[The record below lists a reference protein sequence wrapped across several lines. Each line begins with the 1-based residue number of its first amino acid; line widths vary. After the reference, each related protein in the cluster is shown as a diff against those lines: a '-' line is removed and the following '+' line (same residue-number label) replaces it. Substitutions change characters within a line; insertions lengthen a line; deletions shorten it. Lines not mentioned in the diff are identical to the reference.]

1 MKKLIVVSVI
11 ASAIL
16 VIMAFI
22 LNVNLKKTEDRK
34 AYDQYLNESYS
45 GALKN
50 YSGNGIKGTD
60 NPDMAALQNYFMMID
75 PELKRVP
82 TERLFKAYLY
92 KKQLIEMNTLKSSQG
107 SINWTE
113 TGSDMGGRTRAIM
126 WDPNDPLEKKVWA
139 GGVTGGL
146 WYNNDISNNNSSWQ
160 AVDDYWP
167 SLSVSSIAFD
177 PNQPQTFYVGTGEY
191 QTARIVYRESSGVGI
206 GIWKS
211 EDAGQTWNIIP
222 STENFKYI
230 SDLKVRNEDGI
241 SAIYAGVVSG
251 YYHGI
256 NHQSGP
262 SDGLYRSTDG
272 GESWVQVL
280 PDIAG
285 DTLPYAPADL
295 EIGPGGRIFVGTLKN
310 LEGNGG
316 SAILYSDEGNT
327 GTWTV
332 FDDYETIIQNDPDY
346 SVPDRVILACSQS
359 DENRVYAL
367 MAAGWY
373 DNAGGNRSI
382 CRYILRSNN
391 NGIDWNETNTPDGGN
406 DWATIAWHALI
417 VSVSPSNPDELYIGG
432 LDVWKSANGGNSWS
446 HLSDWALMYYGGG
459 PDYVHAD
466 QHVQLYKEGSSS
478 EMLFGSDGGV
488 FRTTNASSSEPVF
501 EEKNKNYS
509 TLQFYTCDIYPVTGE
524 NNFVGGLQDNG
535 TLLYTGDP
543 LTINDMID
551 GGDGA
556 YCFFDENEPNI
567 MITSYYYNQ
576 YSIFLNWNYYNSMG
590 DYGTGVFINP
600 ADYDSENNI
609 LYANGVNFNG
619 NYANKILRIT
629 GIPDNPQDQ
638 MITINTGISTYF
650 SHIKVSPYSPEG
662 TSTLFIGSQNGKLFK
677 VTNAQSNPQV
687 TEISSNDLPLAYL
700 SGIAIG
706 GSEDTLLITFS
717 NYGVPSVWQ
726 TYDGGQAWNFI
737 SGNLPDMPVRWA
749 IYHPENSKQV
759 MLATEIGIWT
769 TTNADADDVLW
780 EPDIN
785 MPNVR
790 TDMIQMR
797 SSDNTVLVATHGRG
811 LMYGTWDYDPG
822 TLTGEIAAVENDIF
836 PNPSTGVFYV
846 TTDHFSEISITDMS
860 GRVVYSGN
868 KASYNSTTVKIDLTG
883 QAKGLYFVKYKS
895 GQKETTAKLVVL

>member
-1 MKKLIVVSVI
+1 MKKIILPSVFVSVI
-11 ASAIL
+11 L
-16 VIMAFI
+16 VLMVFV
-22 LNVNLKKTEDRK
+22 LNFNLKKTDTRK
-34 AYDQYLNESYS
+34 AYDEYLKGMYS
-45 GALKN
+45 EAWKN
-50 YSGNGIKGTD
+50 FSCDGIKKAD
-60 NPDMAALQNYFMMID
+60 KPDMAALQNYYMTID
-75 PELKRVP
+75 PELMRVP
-82 TERLFKAYLY
+82 TERLITAYNF
-92 KKQLIEMNTLKSSQG
+92 KKQLEEEIYFKSSNG
-107 SINWTE
+107 SIAWTE
-113 TGSDMGGRTRAIM
+113 TGSDMGGRTRAIL
-126 WDPNDPLEKKVWA
+126 WDPNDPTGKKVWA
-139 GGVTGGL
+139 GAVTGGL
-146 WYNNDISNNNSSWQ
+146 WYNNDITGNNSSWQ
-160 AVDDYWP
+160 AVNDYWP
-167 SLSVSSIAFD
+167 SLSVSSIVYD

-211 EDAGQTWNIIP
+211 EDAGQSWNMLP
-222 STENFKYI
+222 STEDFKFI
-230 SDLKVRNEDGI
+230 SDLKVRNEAGI

-256 NHQSGP
+256 NHQSVP

-272 GESWVQVL
+272 GESWEQVL

-285 DTLPYAPADL
+285 ETLPYAPSDL
-295 EIGPGGRIFVGTLKN
+295 EVGPGGRIFVGTLKN
-310 LEGNGG
+310 LDGNGG
-316 SAILYSDEGNT
+316 SSILYSDD
-327 GTWTV
+327 GTAGSWTV

-346 SVPDRVILACSQS
+346 SVPDRVVLSCSQS
-359 DENRVYAL
+359 DANRVYAL
-367 MAAGWY
+367 IAAGWY

-382 CRYILRSNN
+382 GRYILRSDN
-391 NGIDWNETNTPDGGN
+391 NGQEWNETNTPDGGN
-406 DWATIAWHALI
+406 DWATIAWHALV
-417 VSVSPSNPDELYIGG
+417 VSVSPSNPDELFIGG
-432 LDVWKSANGGNSWS
+432 LDVWKSSNGGDSWS

-488 FRTTNASSSEPVF
+488 FRTANASSSDPLF
-501 EEKNKNYS
+501 EEKNKNFS
-509 TLQFYTCDIYPVTGE
+509 TLQFYTCDIYPIAGE

-543 LTINDMID
+543 LTINNMID

-576 YSIFLNWNYYNSMG
+576 YTIFLNWNYYNSMG

-650 SHIKVSPYSPEG
+650 SHIMVSPYSPEG

-687 TEISSNDLPLAYL
+687 TEIGSNDLPLAYL

-726 TYDGGQAWNFI
+726 TYNGGQVWNYI

-749 IYHPENSKQV
+749 IYHPQNSRQV

-769 TTNADADDVLW
+769 TTNADAGEVLW

-785 MPNVR
+785 IPNVR
-790 TDMIQMR
+790 TDMIRMR

-811 LMYGTWDYDPG
+811 LMYGTWEYDPG
-822 TLTGEIAAVENDIF
+822 TSTGENATVETELF
-836 PNPSTGVFYV
+836 PNPSKGVFYV
-846 TTDHFSEISITDMS
+846 TTGHPSEIRITDMS
-860 GRVVYSGN
+860 GKVVYSGD
-868 KASYNSTTVKIDLTG
+868 KASYNTKTVKIDLTG
-883 QAKGLYFVKYKS
+883 QAKGLYFVQYKS
-895 GQKETTAKLVVL
+895 GQKETTAKLMVL